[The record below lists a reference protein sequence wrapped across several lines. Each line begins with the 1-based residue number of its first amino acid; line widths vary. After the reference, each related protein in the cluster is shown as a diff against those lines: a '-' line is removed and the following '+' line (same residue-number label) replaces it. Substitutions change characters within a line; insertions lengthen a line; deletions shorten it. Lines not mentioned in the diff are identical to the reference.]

1 MLNDALISRLMNTP
15 THIGVFQI
23 NTESIN
29 FEIWEAGRNITTFSH
44 FGKILNDTT
53 FLLEKRINNIINK
66 TFTENLTYRFK
77 QFSPKPNSTNNFIK

>member
-29 FEIWEAGRNITTFSH
+29 FETWEAGRNITTFSH

-53 FLLEKRINNIINK
+53 FLLEKRINNITNK